1 MSRTFSVD
9 LVSPKRIAA
18 DVINKIASMGHTP
31 FTYKIFTNKFSLFA
45 YRANRDSSLTATTA
59 AARAATFAI
68 IATQLD
74 HVIHGFH
81 LLSYRYLSI
90 DRFKKIGG
98 RMRLHSNLIG

>member
-1 MSRTFSVD
+1 

-31 FTYKIFTNKFSLFA
+31 FTYKIFTNKFSLFVKGQTEIP
-45 YRANRDSSLTATTA
+45 SLATTTA

-68 IATQLD
+68 IATQSD

-90 DRFKKIGG
+90 DRFKKIGD
-98 RMRLHSNLIG
+98 RMRLRSNLIG